1 MCRDPS
7 LFSGRDRGIHICRSS
22 DTASR
27 ARYELGRNRSN
38 RCGVGDHADLGLAKA
53 ASRSYREERCAI
65 GGCHSVGDVRISCR
79 CHSVRSRNQCCLSRS
94 VDRPIRSACCNT
106 DHLHRS
112 SPLASRRCLP
122 MLLKAS
128 RSRRL
133 RQRSVFRFRRSQRH
147 RMLLELTTM
156 NERL

>member
-7 LFSGRDRGIHICRSS
+7 LFLGGDRGIHICRSS
-22 DTASR
+22 DIASR
-27 ARYELGRNRSN
+27 DRYELGRNRSS

-53 ASRSYREERCAI
+53 PSRSYREERRAI

-106 DHLHRS
+106 DHLDG
-112 SPLASRRCLP
+112 SPEGASRRRLS

-128 RSRRL
+128 RSRWL
-133 RQRSVFRFRRSQRH
+133 RRFGEGGAHLGPKKILLQRTKPR
-147 RMLLELTTM
+147 
-156 NERL
+156 